1 MSEDRGSDR
10 VAHGRKGSN
19 RTADPDAWGDRTGPD
34 LPARGG
40 DPARQ
45 ERLRSIN
52 LELVFRRLVAAAEPV
67 SRTELAAATGLTR
80 PTITR
85 IVDELIT
92 GRLVTETGTT
102 PAGRA
107 GRPRMGLQL
116 SRSGPAG
123 LGLDIR
129 TDGLAACVVDLA
141 GTVRHL
147 AFAPL
152 ADPEAPAVLD
162 RLGRMAIEAVEA
174 ASREGLTV
182 VTATL
187 AVPGPTD
194 GGIVRTAP
202 ALGWRSVDAGA
213 LLHERIGHLGLACAV
228 DNEANLAA
236 RGERHAARRAASE
249 APQDPGST
257 EDFDSASDDFDS
269 ASHDFV
275 YVSAGLDIGAGIILD
290 GRPLRGSHGWGGE
303 LGHLT
308 VDPEG
313 KPCRC
318 GARGCLQTYA
328 SIAAILGEEAV
339 PPGVTPDAAVLARA
353 DAGDPET
360 LAALETAAH
369 ALGVALANALNLLDI
384 DTVLLGGSFAVLSSW
399 LLAGVEAE
407 VNQRVLSAA
416 WAPITVRP
424 ATLGP
429 DAAAIGAAAM
439 VVDRIG
445 ADPSAWLAAQ
455 R

>member
-1 MSEDRGSDR
+1 MR
-10 VAHGRKGSN
+10 
-19 RTADPDAWGDRTGPD
+19 AD
-34 LPARGG
+34 

-45 ERLRSIN
+45 ERLRAIN
-52 LELVFRRLVAAAEPV
+52 LELVLRRLLSADAPL

-92 GRLVTETGTT
+92 GRLVTETGATSD
-102 PAGRA
+102 GRA
-107 GRPRMGLQL
+107 GRPRMGLRL

-129 TDGLAACVVDLA
+129 TDGLAACVVDLT
-141 GTVRHL
+141 GSVRHL
-147 AFAPL
+147 AFAPFT
-152 ADPEAPAVLD
+152 DPEAPAVLD
-162 RLGRMAIEAVEA
+162 RLARMATEAVEA
-174 ASREGLTV
+174 VSREGLTV

-194 GGIVRTAP
+194 DGIVRTAP

-213 LLHERIGHLGLACAV
+213 LLEERIGHLGLACAV

-236 RGERHAARRAASE
+236 RGELRAARSQTGGVQIGGTVEQAGN
-249 APQDPGST
+249 P
-257 EDFDSASDDFDS
+257 EDFEGQAPRPDDFLR
-269 ASHDFV
+269 HFV
-275 YVSAGLDIGAGIILD
+275 YVSGSLDIGAGIILD

-308 VDPEG
+308 VDPDG

-328 SIAAILGEEAV
+328 SLAAILGGES
-339 PPGVTPDAAVLARA
+339 PPEGTTPDAAVLARA
-353 DAGDPET
+353 DAGRPET
-360 LAALETAAH
+360 LAALEAAAH
-369 ALGVALANALNLLDI
+369 ALGVALANVLNLLDI
-384 DTVLLGGSFAVLSSW
+384 DTVLLGGSYALLSSW
-399 LLAGVEAE
+399 LVAGVEAE

-439 VVDRIG
+439 VIDRIG
-445 ADPSAWLAAQ
+445 ADPAAWLAA
-455 R
+455 RER

>member
-1 MSEDRGSDR
+1 MR
-10 VAHGRKGSN
+10 
-19 RTADPDAWGDRTGPD
+19 AD
-34 LPARGG
+34 

-45 ERLRSIN
+45 ERLRAIN
-52 LELVFRRLVAAAEPV
+52 LELVLRRLLAADDPL

-102 PAGRA
+102 PDGRA
-107 GRPRMGLQL
+107 GRPRMGLQV

-129 TDGLAACVVDLA
+129 TDGLAACVVDLT
-141 GTVRHL
+141 GSVRHL
-147 AFAPL
+147 AFAPFT
-152 ADPEAPAVLD
+152 DPEAPAVLE
-162 RLGRMAIEAVEA
+162 RLGRMATEAVEA
-174 ASREGLTV
+174 AAREGLTV

-202 ALGWRSVDAGA
+202 ALGWRAVDAGA
-213 LLHERIGHLGLACAV
+213 LLAERIGHLGLACAV
-228 DNEANLAA
+228 ENEANLAA
-236 RGERHAARRAASE
+236 RGELRAAR
-249 APQDPGST
+249 
-257 EDFDSASDDFDS
+257 
-269 ASHDFV
+269 SHPDGVLEHFV
-275 YVSAGLDIGAGIILD
+275 YVSGSLDIGAGIILD

-308 VDPEG
+308 VDPDG

-328 SIAAILGEEAV
+328 SLAAILGGETLPDGA
-339 PPGVTPDAAVLARA
+339 TPDAAILSWA
-353 DAGDPET
+353 DAGRPET
-360 LAALETAAH
+360 LAALESAAH
-369 ALGVALANALNLLDI
+369 ALGVALANVLNLLDI
-384 DTVLLGGSFAVLSSW
+384 DTVLLGGSYALLSSW
-399 LLAGVEAE
+399 LVAGVESE

-429 DAAAIGAAAM
+429 DAAAIGAAAA
-439 VVDRIG
+439 VIDHIG
-445 ADPSAWLAAQ
+445 ADPAAWLAA
-455 R
+455 RR

>member
-1 MSEDRGSDR
+1 MSG
-10 VAHGRKGSN
+10 G
-19 RTADPDAWGDRTGPD
+19 
-34 LPARGG
+34 GG

-45 ERLRSIN
+45 ERLRALN
-52 LELVFRRLVAAAEPV
+52 LELVFRRLLAASDPV

-85 IVDELIT
+85 IVEELIA

-107 GRPRMGLQL
+107 GRPRMGLRL

-129 TDGLAACVVDLA
+129 TDGLAACVVDLT

-152 ADPEAPAVLD
+152 DDPEAPAVLD
-162 RLGRMAIEAVEA
+162 RLGRMAVEAVEA
-174 ASREGLTV
+174 ATAEGLTV

-213 LLHERIGHLGLACAV
+213 LLRERIGGLGLVCAV

-236 RGERHAARRAASE
+236 RGERHAAASG
-249 APQDPGST
+249 APD
-257 EDFDSASDDFDS
+257 
-269 ASHDFV
+269 DFV
-275 YVSAGLDIGAGIILD
+275 YVSGGLDIGAGIVLG
-290 GRPLRGSHGWGGE
+290 GRPMRGSHGWGGE
-303 LGHLT
+303 LGHVT
-308 VDPEG
+308 VDPDG

-328 SIAAILGEEAV
+328 SLAAILGGEGVEA
-339 PPGVTPDAAVLARA
+339 GTTPDAAVLAWA
-353 DAGDPET
+353 DEGRPQT
-360 LAALETAAH
+360 LAALDTAAH
-369 ALGVALANALNLLDI
+369 ALGVALANVLNLFDI

-399 LLAGVEAE
+399 LLAGVETE
-407 VNQRVLSAA
+407 LRQRVLSAA
-416 WAPITVRP
+416 WAPIAVHP

-429 DAAAIGAAAM
+429 DAAAIGAAAT
-439 VVDRIG
+439 VVDHIA
-445 ADPSAWLAAQ
+445 ADPAAWLAAQ

>member
-1 MSEDRGSDR
+1 MR
-10 VAHGRKGSN
+10 
-19 RTADPDAWGDRTGPD
+19 AD
-34 LPARGG
+34 

-45 ERLRSIN
+45 ERLRALN
-52 LELVFRRLVAAAEPV
+52 LELVLRRLLAAETSL

-85 IVDELIT
+85 IVDELIA

-102 PAGRA
+102 SDGRA

-129 TDGLAACVVDLA
+129 TDGLAACVVDLT
-141 GTVRHL
+141 GSVRHL
-147 AFAPL
+147 AFAPYT
-152 ADPEAPAVLD
+152 DPEAPAVLD
-162 RLGRMAIEAVEA
+162 RLGRMATEAVDA

-213 LLHERIGHLGLACAV
+213 LLEERIGHLGLACAV

-236 RGERHAARRAASE
+236 RGELRA
-249 APQDPGST
+249 T
-257 EDFDSASDDFDS
+257 R
-269 ASHDFV
+269 SHTDGALDHFV
-275 YVSAGLDIGAGIILD
+275 YVSGSLDIGAGIILD

-308 VDPEG
+308 VDPDG

-328 SIAAILGEEAV
+328 SLAAILGGEAL
-339 PPGVTPDAAVLARA
+339 PEGMTPDAAVLAWA
-353 DAGDPET
+353 DAGRPET

-369 ALGVALANALNLLDI
+369 ALGVALANVLNLLDI
-384 DTVLLGGSFAVLSSW
+384 DTVLLGGSFALLSSW
-399 LLAGVEAE
+399 LIAGVEAE

-416 WAPITVRP
+416 WVPITVRP

-429 DAAAIGAAAM
+429 DAAAIGAAAT
-439 VVDRIG
+439 VIDRIG
-445 ADPSAWLAAQ
+445 ADPAAWLAAQ